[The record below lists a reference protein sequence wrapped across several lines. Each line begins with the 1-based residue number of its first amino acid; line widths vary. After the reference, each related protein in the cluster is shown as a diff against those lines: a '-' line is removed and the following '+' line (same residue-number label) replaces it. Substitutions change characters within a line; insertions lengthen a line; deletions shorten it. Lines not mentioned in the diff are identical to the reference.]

1 MFGLKR
7 LYIYT
12 RDRITCL
19 IACYNKFIIDS
30 DGLILC
36 LYFQITLYNA
46 GRPDRQPC
54 LCWYIFHFES
64 SIVRPNFLIEFPA
77 HNFIHLLYRERGN
90 PVYVGTFFTLKVQ
103 LYDQISW
110 LNSLHITLFIYCI
123 GNLNSRRTLK
133 RPNRNVGIL
142 PWLYWMVASMS
153 FYPNF
158 TLILSGFYPDL
169 RTEVRGDF
177 NIHGTRYF

>member
-12 RDRITCL
+12 RDKITCL

-36 LYFQITLYNA
+36 LYFQITFYNA
-46 GRPDRQPC
+46 GRPEWQPC

-77 HNFIHLLYRERGN
+77 HNFIHLLYREPEFKKDFEETQQKCRDFA
-90 PVYVGTFFTLKVQ
+90 VAV
-103 LYDQISW
+103 
-110 LNSLHITLFIYCI
+110 LNGGVHVLLS
-123 GNLNSRRTLK
+123 K
-133 RPNRNVGIL
+133 
-142 PWLYWMVASMS
+142 

-158 TLILSGFYPDL
+158 IRILSRFKNRSQG
-169 RTEVRGDF
+169 
-177 NIHGTRYF
+177 